1 MKNLFK
7 IAAAFGLAFTLS
19 SCGTAND
26 IYGNNYPNTRYPNS
40 NTRYPSNNGVYRTND
55 GNVYRQGEIY
65 RDRNGNIYQN
75 GRVVRRSD
83 VYGRP
88 GVISRN
94 GNVYSG
100 NSRRIPPGQAKKIYG
115 GNARDYARGQS
126 NKKVTQR
133 YPSNSKN
140 QRFEDRD
147 DNKKGKFK
155 NGKGKKAGRR

>member
-19 SCGTAND
+19 SCGTASD

-40 NTRYPSNNGVYRTND
+40 NTRYPNNGVYRSND

-75 GRVVRRSD
+75 GRIVRRSD

-88 GVISRN
+88 GVISRD
-94 GNVYSG
+94 GRNVYSS

-115 GNARDYARGQS
+115 GNARDYARGH

-133 YPSNSKN
+133 YPSNYKN

-155 NGKGKKAGRR
+155 KGKKDGRR